1 MKKTRKI
8 VIVITFVLAVAGIA
22 SVVTG
27 AIVKK
32 NTSGAKYM
40 DTSNVYEISRETF
53 K

>member
-1 MKKTRKI
+1 M
-8 VIVITFVLAVAGIA
+8 VIGIASVLAVAGIA